1 MILHLKVKP
10 NQRFNKIEK
19 ITEGW
24 QIKLS
29 APPIDGKA
37 NENLIRFLAEIFE
50 LPKSAVILKKGI
62 NTKFKT
68 IEIFANEDFILNVL
82 ENESKK

>member
-24 QIKLS
+24 QIMLS

-68 IEIFANEDFILNVL
+68 IEIFATEDFILNVL

>member
-68 IEIFANEDFILNVL
+68 IEIFANEDLILNVL